1 MPLNQIVSYGVMFV
15 VGCMVGFSVCSCI
28 VCAALEAR
36 GEFDN
41 EE

>member
-1 MPLNQIVSYGVMFV
+1 MPLNQIVSYCV
-15 VGCMVGFSVCSCI
+15 VFIIGCIFGFSVCSCI

>member
-1 MPLNQIVSYGVMFV
+1 MPLNQIVSYV
-15 VGCMVGFSVCSCI
+15 VVFAIGCIFGFTACSVV

>member
-1 MPLNQIVSYGVMFV
+1 MLLNQIVSYGVMFV
-15 VGCMVGFSVCSCI
+15 IGCIFGFSACSVV

>member
-1 MPLNQIVSYGVMFV
+1 MPLNQIVSYGVVFV
-15 VGCMVGFSVCSCI
+15 IGFIFGFTACSII

-41 EE
+41 EK

>member
-1 MPLNQIVSYGVMFV
+1 MPLNQIVSYGVMFAI
-15 VGCMVGFSVCSCI
+15 GCIFGFSACSVV

>member
-1 MPLNQIVSYGVMFV
+1 MPLNQIVSYV
-15 VGCMVGFSVCSCI
+15 VVFTIGCIVGFSVCSFI
-28 VCAALEAR
+28 VCAAIESR